1 MGDASFFCI
10 GMSYVSKLFKS
21 EKRGRAIGVI
31 QAVEMIGSFLG
42 QTVGGYVAA
51 SYGPRMNFLAT
62 TIIAIVALLSVTQI
76 RSSVEPLNHVGK
88 ISFIPTRKEMLKVLN
103 RTVIVVCG
111 INLICMIINN
121 GIINTILPIFATE
134 NIGLSLAQYAFLVS
148 SSTVGS
154 MTGNLVGGVLSDRI
168 GRKKVLTL
176 GFIIGGGALFSLT
189 LFSNFYILLILMFFN
204 GIFWGVVYGVAPAY
218 IADAVPSE
226 VRGIGIG
233 TFRTFMD
240 MGGLIEP
247 IIMSKLAETVGGT
260 QGIKYTFYSGAIM
273 LAGLIV
279 LTSTIRE
286 VSSSNE

>member
-1 MGDASFFCI
+1 
-10 GMSYVSKLFKS
+10 
-21 EKRGRAIGVI
+21 
-31 QAVEMIGSFLG
+31 
-42 QTVGGYVAA
+42 
-51 SYGPRMNFLAT
+51 
-62 TIIAIVALLSVTQI
+62 
-76 RSSVEPLNHVGK
+76 
-88 ISFIPTRKEMLKVLN
+88 
-103 RTVIVVCG
+103 
-111 INLICMIINN
+111 
-121 GIINTILPIFATE
+121 
-134 NIGLSLAQYAFLVS
+134 
-148 SSTVGS
+148 
-154 MTGNLVGGVLSDRI
+154 
-168 GRKKVLTL
+168 
-176 GFIIGGGALFSLT
+176 
-189 LFSNFYILLILMFFN
+189 MFFN

-240 MGGLIEP
+240 MGGLIGP